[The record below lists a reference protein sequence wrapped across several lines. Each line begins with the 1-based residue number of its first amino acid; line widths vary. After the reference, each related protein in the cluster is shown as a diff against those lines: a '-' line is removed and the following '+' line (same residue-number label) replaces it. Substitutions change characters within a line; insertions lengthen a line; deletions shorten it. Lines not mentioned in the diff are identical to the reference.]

1 MPRTE
6 KLDKV
11 FSQLETKLE
20 GFTKTKA
27 YEWLIVKNCKPS
39 LSPYSYLTKWEGIV
53 CKQEPCRR
61 KPLKNYEEDV
71 NDPIE
76 SIFFLQNTMSTWL
89 EDTILEVKVKQCQTN
104 SSRQE
109 KNKAFED
116 QIGSKKLP
124 PIDRTNTDC
133 VATNSN
139 LNLSFGSLINFE
151 NLSVFKW
158 TPSADKIGNNFLL
171 SS

>member
-1 MPRTE
+1 MNKFMPRTE

-39 LSPYSYLTKWEGIV
+39 LSPYSCLTKLEGIV

-61 KPLKNYEEDV
+61 KPLKNSEEDV

-76 SIFFLQNTMSTWL
+76 SNFLLQNTMSTWL
-89 EDTILEVKVKQCQTN
+89 EETSLEVKEKQCKTN
-104 SSRQE
+104 SAR
-109 KNKAFED
+109 
-116 QIGSKKLP
+116 
-124 PIDRTNTDC
+124 
-133 VATNSN
+133 
-139 LNLSFGSLINFE
+139 
-151 NLSVFKW
+151 
-158 TPSADKIGNNFLL
+158 
-171 SS
+171 